1 MDTNIAVEGF
11 EALAHA
17 TRLAVFRALVQAG
30 PRGLAAGNIAK
41 DLGVVQNTMSNHL
54 QKLQRAGLI
63 SSERRGRQILY
74 RADFNVVR
82 KLIVFLMEDCCG
94 GSAKVCAP
102 EWASQ
107 SN

>member
-1 MDTNIAVEGF
+1 MDINTAVEGF
-11 EALAHA
+11 DALAHE

-30 PRGLAAGNIAK
+30 PQGLAAGDIAR

-63 SSERRGRQILY
+63 TSERQGRRIVY
-74 RADFNVVR
+74 RADFDVVGR
-82 KLIVFLMEDCCG
+82 LIVFLMEDCCG
-94 GSAKVCAP
+94 GSAEVCKP

-107 SN
+107 SS

>member
-1 MDTNIAVEGF
+1 MDVNTAVEGF
-11 EALAHA
+11 EALAHE
-17 TRLAVFRALVQAG
+17 TRLAVFRALVRAG
-30 PRGLAAGNIAK
+30 PTGLAAGNIAS

-63 SSERRGRQILY
+63 LSERSGRRIMY
-74 RADFNVVR
+74 RADFDVVG

-94 GSAKVCAP
+94 GSAEVCEP
-102 EWASQ
+102 EWASP